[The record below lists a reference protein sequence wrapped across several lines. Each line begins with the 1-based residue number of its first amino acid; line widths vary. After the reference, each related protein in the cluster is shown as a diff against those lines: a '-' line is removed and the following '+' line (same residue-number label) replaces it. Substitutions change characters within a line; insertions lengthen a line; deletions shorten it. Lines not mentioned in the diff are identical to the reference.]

1 MAASQSQGQGKE
13 TDYRLIIAGGGTGG
27 HLFPGISLAQVFRDR
42 NQNNR
47 VLFVSRGNEFEKSA
61 LQAAGF
67 PLKSIPVEGIKG
79 RKRWSQLRSM
89 LKLPLAVLK
98 SVWITWRFGP
108 HLVIGVGSYA
118 AGPVILA
125 AWLLRKPIALH
136 EQNQLPGVTNRLVA
150 RFADRIFVSFE
161 SSKKRFDTDKVCFSG
176 NPVRKEIL
184 DLASAPHNE
193 NRPKQ
198 DFEVL
203 IVGGSQGAHAIN
215 EAVIDMLEHLENRSD
230 FRFVHQTGAAD
241 EPSVREAYQTRE
253 MEAIVKPFF
262 NDMAQ
267 RYAAANLVVCRAG
280 ATTVAELTAIG
291 KGVIFIPFPFAAD
304 NHQVLN
310 ARTLAEAG
318 AAEMIEQKDLDG
330 KLLAEKINY
339 YSAQPDR
346 LQKMAANAKK
356 FGKPDAAETIVDGCY
371 EVIEKRWPVCP

>member
-1 MAASQSQGQGKE
+1 MTATQMQGQGKE
-13 TDYRLIIAGGGTGG
+13 KDYRLIIAGGGTGG

-42 NQNNR
+42 NSNNK

-61 LQAAGF
+61 LQTAGF
-67 PLKSIPVEGIKG
+67 PLASIPVEGIKG
-79 RKRWSQLRSM
+79 RSRWLQLRSM

-98 SVWITWRFGP
+98 SVWIIWRFQP
-108 HLVIGVGSYA
+108 QLVIGVGSYA

-161 SSKKRFDTDKVCFSG
+161 SSKKRFDTDKVRFSG

-184 DLASAPHNE
+184 DLASVSYSE
-193 NRPKQ
+193 NRSKRH
-198 DFEVL
+198 FEVL

-215 EAVIDMLEHLENRSD
+215 ETVTDMLEHLENMSD

-241 EPSVREAYQTRE
+241 EPSVRVAYRRRE
-253 MEAIVKPFF
+253 TEAIVKPFF
-262 NDMAQ
+262 NDMAR
-267 RYAAANLVVCRAG
+267 RYAAADLVVCRAG

-304 NHQVLN
+304 NHQVHN

-318 AAEMIEQKDLDG
+318 AAEMIEQKDLNG
-330 KLLAEKINY
+330 RLLAERIAY
-339 YSAQPDR
+339 YRAHPDR
-346 LQKMAANAKK
+346 LEAMATRSES
-356 FGKPDAAETIVDGCY
+356 FGKRDAAEFIIDECY
-371 EVIEKRWPVCP
+371 RLIEKSLV